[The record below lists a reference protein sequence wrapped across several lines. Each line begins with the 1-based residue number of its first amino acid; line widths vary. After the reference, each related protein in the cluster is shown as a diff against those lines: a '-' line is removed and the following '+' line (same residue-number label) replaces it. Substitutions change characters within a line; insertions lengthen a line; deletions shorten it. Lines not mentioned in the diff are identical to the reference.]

1 MTDRR
6 DDVRWRAIGT
16 FALLL
21 AFLGGPAG
29 PAVADAGHGPELVE
43 EEPMPPDEPRDHASE
58 RAPVQLKLR
67 APAETALGAEIRLEA
82 ILLDAKGA
90 PIFDAPITFLTF
102 VSWGEEI
109 GGEMALGAARTD
121 ERGTAILVTNLRRAG
136 DMELAARFAG
146 DERHRP
152 SETETAIAVTGDVQ
166 LYTPDVGIRVPGF
179 GIGWLLVLVAAVW
192 GLYLVVARQVVA
204 IARAGAAPRGA
215 GPAASSAEITSRRR
229 FLSRFLVPTGLTAGV
244 VGLGSGL
251 LALIYRSPRTHWNV
265 ETSDVHAG
273 ARHRLTPVAHVGLE
287 YPHGEVPP
295 LLDREVSFSEDVLPI
310 LLAKGGPH
318 THPSKYSPPPHG
330 VRLDSY
336 ETIMGLEAGEEHAE
350 EEHAEEEHAEEEHA
364 EEETG
369 HGHQLVVPGKP
380 EESMLVMM
388 LVDHAHRMPPAV
400 PLLDDDIRVIASWV
414 AQGAKNN

>member
-1 MTDRR
+1 
-6 DDVRWRAIGT
+6 
-16 FALLL
+16 
-21 AFLGGPAG
+21 
-29 PAVADAGHGPELVE
+29 
-43 EEPMPPDEPRDHASE
+43 
-58 RAPVQLKLR
+58 
-67 APAETALGAEIRLEA
+67 
-82 ILLDAKGA
+82 
-90 PIFDAPITFLTF
+90 
-102 VSWGEEI
+102 
-109 GGEMALGAARTD
+109 
-121 ERGTAILVTNLRRAG
+121 
-136 DMELAARFAG
+136 
-146 DERHRP
+146 
-152 SETETAIAVTGDVQ
+152 
-166 LYTPDVGIRVPGF
+166 
-179 GIGWLLVLVAAVW
+179 
-192 GLYLVVARQVVA
+192 LYLVVALQVVA

-350 EEHAEEEHAEEEHA
+350 EEHAEEE
-364 EEETG
+364 TG